1 MKNNYPIVYTL
12 VEINDN
18 NFNCYIPIKAYLIGS
33 EEKFLS
39 NGRSYTSYRLVHMY
53 EYNKYLDTWTYNEPT
68 GDFEESYKSKYIF
81 NNYEAAEEEARKLNK
96 KILNTNTTQESID
109 NYKICLKEYKEL
121 AKKFYYQLYELDNK
135 DVKVLNGLIDSEGN
149 KYKMNLYDCINFYSD
164 MCVVYSVSKELY
176 NELSKDKDYV
186 MNNID
191 EIKENSKPLLLIN
204 NKVAKIIDDDLEGL
218 YYINYD
224 QLVYDTNKKSVKTN
238 DIKDLNV
245 KTFFTTETYK
255 DVVLSY
261 KKYENIDFKSK
272 KLTK

>member
-81 NNYEAAEEEARKLNK
+81 NTYEAAEEEARKLNK
-96 KILNTNTTQESID
+96 KIINANTTQESID
-109 NYKICLKEYKEL
+109 NYKICLREYKML
-121 AKKFYYQLYELDNK
+121 AKKFFYQLYELDNK

-224 QLVYDTNKKSVKTN
+224 QLVYDINKKPVKTN

-261 KKYENIDFKSK
+261 KKYANIDFKSK
-272 KLTK
+272 KLIK

>member
-109 NYKICLKEYKEL
+109 NYKICLREYKML
-121 AKKFYYQLYELDNK
+121 AKKFFYQLYELDNK

-176 NELSKDKDYV
+176 NELSKNKDYV

-204 NKVAKIIDDDLEGL
+204 NKVAKIIDDELEGL

-224 QLVYDTNKKSVKTN
+224 QLVYDINKKPVKTN

>member
-12 VEINDN
+12 VEINDGD
-18 NFNCYIPIKAYLIGS
+18 FNCYIPIKAYLIGS

-53 EYNKYLDTWTYNEPT
+53 EYNKYLDTWTYNEPS
-68 GDFEESYKSKYIF
+68 GDFEESNKSKYIF
-81 NNYEAAEEEARKLNK
+81 NTYEAAEEEARKLNK
-96 KILNTNTTQESID
+96 KILNTNATQESID
-109 NYKICLKEYKEL
+109 NYKECLREYKEL
-121 AKKFYYQLYELDNK
+121 AKKFYYQLIDLANK

-149 KYKMNLYDCINFYSD
+149 NYKMNLYDCINFYSD

-224 QLVYDTNKKSVKTN
+224 QLVYDINKKPVKTN